1 MLFRSLLKL
10 FVASILFACGSTKAL
25 YQPVDADVQRMSEK
39 GMTTSLTSLQHGYE
53 LFSKNCAECHSLT
66 PPPRKSVDQWNR
78 ILKQMFPKTKM
89 TAQEQELV
97 RVYITARR

>member
-1 MLFRSLLKL
+1 MKSNLLKL

-39 GMTTSLTSLQHGYE
+39 GMTISLTSLQHGYE

>member
-1 MLFRSLLKL
+1 MKSNLLKL
-10 FVASILFACGSTKAL
+10 FVAILFFACGSTKAL

-39 GMTTSLTSLQHGYE
+39 GMMTSLASLQHGYE

-66 PPPRKSVDQWNR
+66 PPPRKSVEQWNR

-89 TAQEQELV
+89 TPQEQELV
-97 RVYITARR
+97 KSYITARR